1 MKKYILFPLMLLVPA
16 FATAQVDDEGGSVQT
31 EVYESDVAF
40 QAVKPEGKNL
50 TEAQKTALLSKIER
64 IIAKNNA
71 GTISEHD
78 AFGIKA
84 DIDIQ
89 DSKSSAGLVR
99 NVTVLTAE
107 VTLTAFNV
115 ADGSIYYSNSVRLE
129 TDVVGDAKLA
139 MDKLINSIKVTDPQF
154 VRFIRT
160 ARKRIAQWYND
171 RGLPLPIRQ
180 EKKEPEVKHD
190 TVVVVQ
196 EVLVEQQQP
205 VVSQQVP
212 VEQPVQNNTPVV
224 ENPVPQKVPACD
236 ITLSTGDIDFQ
247 ILSTQVDLTRKR
259 FSFTAK
265 ITNNKGS
272 GTLERMFKQAFDQD
286 GNQLDNLKVTENSH
300 YIYEDYPK
308 DLGVRRT
315 FMVDGITAQT
325 TMLSYILLSVGRTEV
340 VIKNLPVKNS

>member
-16 FATAQVDDEGGSVQT
+16 FATAQVEDEGGSVQT

-50 TEAQKTALLSKIER
+50 TEAQKTALQSKIER

-171 RGLPLPIRQ
+171 RALPLPIRQ

-196 EVLVEQQQP
+196 EVLVPQQ
-205 VVSQQVP
+205 P
-212 VEQPVQNNTPVV
+212 VEQPVQEKTPVV
-224 ENPVPQKVPACD
+224 EKPVPQKASAYD

>member
-1 MKKYILFPLMLLVPA
+1 MKKYLLLPLMLLMPV
-16 FATAQVDDEGGSVQT
+16 FAMAQVYDEGGSVQT

-71 GTISEHD
+71 GTISEHN

-89 DSKSSAGLVR
+89 DKKSTAGLVR

-115 ADGSIYYSNSVRLE
+115 ADGSIYYTNSVRLE
-129 TDVVGDAKLA
+129 TDVVGDAKMA

-160 ARKRIAQWYND
+160 ARKRIVKWYND

-180 EKKEPEVKHD
+180 DKQEPKGKND
-190 TVVVVQ
+190 TVVVVR
-196 EVLVEQQQP
+196 EVQGQQH
-205 VVSQQVP
+205 
-212 VEQPVQNNTPVV
+212 NTPVA
-224 ENPVPQKVPACD
+224 EQPAPPQTSACD

-247 ILSTQVDLTRKR
+247 IVSTQVDPTRKR

-265 ITNNKGS
+265 ITNNMSSGS
-272 GTLERMFKQAFDQD
+272 LERAFKQAFDQE
-286 GNQLDNLKVTENSH
+286 GNQLSHLMVTEDRS
-300 YIYEDYPK
+300 YLYEDYPEHV
-308 DLGVRRT
+308 GVRRT
-315 FMVDGITAQT
+315 FMVNGITAQT
-325 TMLSYILLSVGRTEV
+325 TMLSYILIRIGRTDV

>member
-50 TEAQKTALLSKIER
+50 TEAQKTALQSKIER

-171 RGLPLPIRQ
+171 RALPLPIRQ

-196 EVLVEQQQP
+196 EVLVPQQQ
-205 VVSQQVP
+205 P
-212 VEQPVQNNTPVV
+212 VEQPVQEKTPVV
-224 ENPVPQKVPACD
+224 EKPVPQKIPACD

>member
-71 GTISEHD
+71 GTISEHN

-89 DSKSSAGLVR
+89 DKKSTTGLVR

-115 ADGSIYYSNSVRLE
+115 ADGSIYYTDSVRLE
-129 TDVVGDAKLA
+129 TDVVGDAKMA

-160 ARKRIAQWYND
+160 ARKRIVKWYND

-180 EKKEPEVKHD
+180 DKQEPKGKND
-190 TVVVVQ
+190 TVVVVR
-196 EVLVEQQQP
+196 EVQGQQH
-205 VVSQQVP
+205 
-212 VEQPVQNNTPVV
+212 NTPVA
-224 ENPVPQKVPACD
+224 EQPAPPQTSACD
-236 ITLSTGDIDFQ
+236 ITLSTGDIDVQ
-247 ILSTQVDLTRKR
+247 IVSTQVDLTRKR

-265 ITNNKGS
+265 ITNNMSSGS
-272 GTLERMFKQAFDQD
+272 LERAFKQAFDQE
-286 GNQLDNLKVTENSH
+286 GNQLSNLMVAENCN
-300 YIYEDYPK
+300 YLIEDYPEHV
-308 DLGVRRT
+308 GVKRT
-315 FMVDGITAQT
+315 FMVNGITAQT
-325 TMLSYILLSVGRTEV
+325 TMLSYIQIRIGRTDV